1 VNAGIADARTF
12 LFVPGDRPDRFG
24 KAAASGA
31 DVVILDLEDAVSP
44 DHKAMAREHVSRWLR
59 QHQTVIRIN
68 GAGTPW
74 QEDDI
79 AMVAAHPGG
88 VAAVMVPK
96 VEDPELLGSLFGRL
110 PPEAGMIPLIETAAG
125 VTHAASLCDL
135 PGVIRPAFGSLDLA
149 AQLGVDHR
157 EHQALSWARSALVL
171 AAAAAGCAGPI
182 DGVTTDL
189 ADHSVLLADLDHA
202 LALGLTSKLCIHPS
216 QVAVANR
223 RLTPGN
229 TEVDWARSVIA
240 TAQDGPV
247 GLLGSEFVDRP
258 VVLRAEAVLARAARR
273 DPGGPSASR

>member
-216 QVAVANR
+216 QVAIANR
-223 RLTPGN
+223 RLTPAS
-229 TEVDWARSVIA
+229 TEVDWARSVVA
-240 TAQDGPV
+240 TARNGPV

-258 VVLRAEAVLARAARR
+258 VVLRAEAILARAARL
-273 DPGGPSASR
+273 DPGAASASR